1 MDRTTCYENEK
12 QHQARNRGR
21 DKEEKDS
28 SIPLEFILIPS
39 MLLEMNI
46 DSIISFISRHRNFV
60 NKYLQSRRN

>member
-1 MDRTTCYENEK
+1 M
-12 QHQARNRGR
+12 RNNIKHEIEGR